1 MAKVIYD
8 EKLLIHFFQNS
19 LSDATLTWYMWVDNT
34 KVKKVEG
41 FVDAFIG
48 QYKLITDMT
57 SDRLSL

>member
-1 MAKVIYD
+1 MTKVIYD

-34 KVKKVEG
+34 KVKKMEG
-41 FVDAFIG
+41 FVDAFIR